1 MAEGERIAALLA
13 VREFPSEEGQQF
25 VVMGTRRGVV
35 KKTALSAFSNP
46 RAGGIIAM
54 GIDENDA
61 AVAEALDDGPV
72 VNDFVKDVNRR
83 TVAAQ
88 RSFHRLYSHFYAS
101 AESTRL
107 RYDDFSYCHEYVSS
121 LEDW

>member
-1 MAEGERIAALLA
+1 MGAENQFGAAGYIVERLYKADSAAA
-13 VREFPSEEGQQF
+13 
-25 VVMGTRRGVV
+25 
-35 KKTALSAFSNP
+35 K
-46 RAGGIIAM
+46 I
-54 GIDENDA
+54 
-61 AVAEALDDGPV
+61 LDDMPV